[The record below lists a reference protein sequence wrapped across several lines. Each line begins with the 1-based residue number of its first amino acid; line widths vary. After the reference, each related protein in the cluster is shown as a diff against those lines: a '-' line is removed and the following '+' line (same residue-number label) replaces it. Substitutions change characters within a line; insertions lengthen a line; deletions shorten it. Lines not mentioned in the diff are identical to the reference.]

1 MKYCSE
7 CGNELIEKQCDHD
20 GMVPYCPK
28 CEEFRFE
35 PFNSA
40 ISTVLFNA
48 NKDKILMI
56 QQYGRPSNI
65 LVAGYINKGENA
77 NEALAREVKEEVDLN
92 VVDFM
97 YNDNVYFEK
106 SNTLIHNFISYV
118 DSETFHLTD
127 EVDHANWFVIR
138 DAWLQ
143 VKENSLAKQ
152 FMFKALLKLNFAEHM
167 FVIEEEGVY
176 LYDHL
181 NQRLAEVTFPRQNG
195 VHMINHTF
203 VDLQLRGLGIA
214 AKLLNAAYTQIKKN
228 KQPAMATCSYA
239 IKYFETHPEQQ
250 DILKGNA

>member
-20 GMVPYCPK
+20 GMVPYCPMCK
-28 CEEFRFE
+28 EFRFE

-40 ISTVLFNA
+40 VSTVLFNP

-56 QQYGRPSNI
+56 QQYGRTSNI

-92 VVDFM
+92 VVNFL

-118 DSETFHLTD
+118 DSENFALTD
-127 EVDHANWFVIR
+127 EVDKAAWFTVANAYR
-138 DAWLQ
+138 E

-152 FMFKALLKLNFAEHM
+152 FLFKALLKVDLAQEM
-167 FVIEEEGVY
+167 FIVEEEAIY
-176 LYDHL
+176 LFNAEDKMV
-181 NQRLAEVTFPRQNG
+181 AEVSFPLQED
-195 VHMINHTF
+195 VYVINHTF
-203 VDLQLRGLGIA
+203 VDPSLRGLGIA
-214 AKLLNAAYTQIKKN
+214 KKLLDATYQKIKTSGKYAI
-228 KQPAMATCSYA
+228 PTCSYA
-239 IKYFETHPEQQ
+239 VKYFSTNIDKQ
-250 DILKGNA
+250 DIIKGNV